1 MLGTQINY
9 NKDINHEPIQHY
21 LARKISPSIPFFFE
35 ETTFDGKRIVVLS
48 IPAAKIVPADFGGIR
63 FIRIGLSVPS
73 IVDSI
78 IESKR
83 RNPII
88 ADLFHRLKLM
98 NRRGSG
104 LANITNKSNDL
115 FNDNHNHVF
124 FESNDEF
131 FIVKIQNANYGV
143 KNETKNDTR
152 TDTLNKKENLI
163 INIMRNNPY
172 VTINEIS
179 KELKY
184 NY

>member
-1 MLGTQINY
+1 MPT
-9 NKDINHEPIQHY
+9 
-21 LARKISPSIPFFFE
+21 
-35 ETTFDGKRIVVLS
+35 
-48 IPAAKIVPADFGGIR
+48 DFGGIR

-179 KELKY
+179 KELSLSRSTIIRYTNKLSDEGIILRVGSNKSGY
-184 NY
+184 WKTKE